1 MNAIIQLEDYKI
13 ASIILKNTKT
23 DEGTIENITL
33 DGSRYGI
40 YTFVDREHEIKI
52 EYLTKQELNLIEEEY
67 NNLIQNNLKMS
78 FPITW
83 LSKFDFLTH
92 ELSQNLEFIIKADGV
107 KSKAMNLPGYFTTT
121 IKATERVMQ

>member
-1 MNAIIQLEDYKI
+1 MDAIIQLEDYKI
-13 ASIILKNTKT
+13 ASMILKSTKT

-40 YTFVDREHEIKI
+40 YSFIDQEHEIKL
-52 EYLTKQELNLIEEEY
+52 EYLTKQELNTIEEEY
-67 NNLIQNNLKMS
+67 ANLIQNNLKMS

-83 LSKFDFLTH
+83 LSKFDFITH
-92 ELSQNLEFIIKADGV
+92 TLNQNVNFIIKSSGL

-121 IKATERVMQ
+121 IKMIERVMA